1 MYGLSVNNEIYLWG
15 GFSYT
20 EPYCYRDGYKL
31 SRHDG
36 QWTWSGLP
44 DLPRPGSA
52 GNVVAIGAKI
62 YLIGGMDYDAQRYY
76 VWSNRD
82 QSITRFGSRLY
93 VFDTER
99 TQDGWKELAMCPGT
113 PRMMSA
119 AAAIDG
125 QMYVMGGYA
134 VDENGGGHNVVDSWR
149 YEPTGDQWHR
159 LRDLPV
165 SVSGFSSGTIACKE
179 RYVLPVTGYPHPTIL
194 NPDGTIRPRYGESSH
209 VDRSQWKLHPRAEN
223 LVYEDT
229 FWVYDTRTDLYGTA
243 TYLPFDDHGQTTHV
257 VNDTTYMFPG
267 ETGGFWWEG
276 EYFGHAPEFVLKGE
290 LKVLDWE

>member
-1 MYGLSVNNEIYLWG
+1 MGFGPRRRARGWVAIPDLPGAARQEMYGLSVNNEIYLWG

-93 VFDTER
+93 VFDTE
-99 TQDGWKELAMCPGT
+99 
-113 PRMMSA
+113 
-119 AAAIDG
+119 
-125 QMYVMGGYA
+125 
-134 VDENGGGHNVVDSWR
+134 
-149 YEPTGDQWHR
+149 
-159 LRDLPV
+159 
-165 SVSGFSSGTIACKE
+165 
-179 RYVLPVTGYPHPTIL
+179 
-194 NPDGTIRPRYGESSH
+194 
-209 VDRSQWKLHPRAEN
+209 
-223 LVYEDT
+223 
-229 FWVYDTRTDLYGTA
+229 
-243 TYLPFDDHGQTTHV
+243 
-257 VNDTTYMFPG
+257 
-267 ETGGFWWEG
+267 
-276 EYFGHAPEFVLKGE
+276 
-290 LKVLDWE
+290 